1 MQVYP
6 MDAIFYEL
14 TKSKVLSH
22 NQKDGIVSKTINLK
36 IGEEFYERIKGMIK
50 EDTGLDELSKMLE
63 EIEIEKY
70 GEKIKTKECPY
81 CKKKALLEVVFG
93 LPSQQCLNAADNGLI
108 KLKGC
113 CLPEDYEINEYWYCR
128 ICNKEVKI
136 NRNIDKKI
144 FRFVEKDAWGISC
157 DKDILIIDSKKENV
171 ILNSEYVGI
180 ITFSIDYEDILKIK
194 QILEER
200 KYIFRIKKAQ
210 SPLILDG
217 SKQYV
222 SFWNDG
228 LANEIETDNLDKWD
242 LNNCNYRNTKYLL
255 KVIDEISEIL
265 KKYSIKLF

>member
-1 MQVYP
+1 MQIYP
-6 MDAIFYEL
+6 MDSIFYEL
-14 TKSKVLSH
+14 THSKVLSH
-22 NQKDGIVSKTINLK
+22 KQCDEIVSKTIDFK
-36 IGEEFYERIKGMIK
+36 IGEEFYEKIKGKIK
-50 EDTGLDELSKMLE
+50 EDTTFDELNEILE

-70 GEKIKTKECPY
+70 GEKIKIKECPY
-81 CKKKALLEVVFG
+81 CNKTALLEVVYG
-93 LPSQQCLNAADNGLI
+93 LPSQECLNAADNGLI

-113 CLPEDYEINEYWYCR
+113 CLPKDYEINEYWYCR

-171 ILNSEYVGI
+171 ILNAEYIGTL
-180 ITFSIDYEDILKIK
+180 TFSIDYEDVLKIK

-200 KYIFRIKKAQ
+200 KYLFKIKKVQ
-210 SPLILDG
+210 GPLVLDG
-217 SKQYV
+217 SKHYV
-222 SFWNDG
+222 GFWNNG
-228 LANEIETDNLDKWD
+228 FANEIETDNLDKWD